1 MGPCAMS
8 RTSSWAKSWGYSF
21 KNAWG
26 KLTEDATAAGGVKGK
41 RRRPLR
47 IGAPW
52 LWQPPPAPLR
62 RNRRRREAELLCF
75 MHP

>member
-1 MGPCAMS
+1 MS
-8 RTSSWAKSWGYSF
+8 RTSSWAKSWANSW
-21 KNAWG
+21 KATWG
-26 KLTEDATAAGGVKGK
+26 KVSEDTPAAGGVKHK

>member
-1 MGPCAMS
+1 MKKYLRAYHFA
-8 RTSSWAKSWGYSF
+8 AKHFSAAHLAGL
-21 KNAWG
+21 AEQD
-26 KLTEDATAAGGVKGK
+26 TPAGGVKHK

-52 LWQPPPAPLR
+52 VWMPPPAPLR

>member
-1 MGPCAMS
+1 MKKYLRAYHFA
-8 RTSSWAKSWGYSF
+8 AKHFSASHL
-21 KNAWG
+21 AG
-26 KLTEDATAAGGVKGK
+26 KVSESAAAGGVKGK

-52 LWQPPPAPLR
+52 VWMPPPAPLR
-62 RNRRRREAELLCF
+62 RNRRRRDAELLCF

>member
-1 MGPCAMS
+1 MGPVRMS
-8 RTSSWAKSWGYSF
+8 RLSSWAKSWAYTW
-21 KNAWG
+21 KNTWG
-26 KLTEDATAAGGVKGK
+26 KVSEDTTAAGGVKHK

-52 LWQPPPAPLR
+52 VWMPPPAPLR
-62 RNRRRREAELLCF
+62 RNRRRRDAELLCF

>member
-1 MGPCAMS
+1 MIKYLKAHYFA
-8 RTSSWAKSWGYSF
+8 AKYF
-21 KNAWG
+21 TA
-26 KLTEDATAAGGVKGK
+26 LRLADEEDTPAAGGVKHK

-52 LWQPPPAPLR
+52 VWMPPPAPLR

>member
-1 MGPCAMS
+1 MS
-8 RTSSWAKSWGYSF
+8 RRSAWAKRWGKSWGNS
-21 KNAWG
+21 WG
-26 KLTEDATAAGGVKGK
+26 LAEEKSTVVGGVKGK

-52 LWQPPPAPLR
+52 VWMPPPAPLR